1 MIAVRWES
9 GLDFGNNFH
18 MEDGS
23 LLVVTA
29 KKTEAERLAASASAG
44 DVVFYLA
51 RDIDA
56 ALALLKPA
64 GGEVPV
70 GIVEK
75 ASGLI
80 ASSLRK
86 RGLRY
91 DSIEEKHFRLCFG
104 IFPADPLIT
113 MSACP
118 VDPVYYARR
127 SLNPAKKKKAV
138 KQMVDEIIGHIGKAE
153 KSEALRLVEEIKLL
167 PPDYRRRAVAGIV
180 KKFSGRVKQIEKD
193 AKFSIPLLLSWHKSL
208 AAVIEKLQ
216 PDDAGKL
223 SVTVPGKAIVAS
235 VEEDYSGMKEVIAD
249 LLLAAGY
256 AVSDAGANASAEE
269 IAGKVKKEKP
279 AVLILCGA
287 MPEAFTA
294 GADPMYQLKTCRASV
309 RRLMQLLDEQNLRAG
324 LDVMLAGLAF
334 NRKFARE
341 VSADFVYRG
350 LNSLLAGLFER
361 SPGKEE

>member
-1 MIAVRWES
+1 
-9 GLDFGNNFH
+9 

-23 LLVVTA
+23 LLVITA
-29 KKTEAERLAASASAG
+29 KKTEAERLAASACAG
-44 DVVFYLA
+44 DVVFYLS
-51 RDIDA
+51 RDMDA

-75 ASGLI
+75 ACGLI

-86 RGLRY
+86 RGLGY
-91 DSIEEKHFRLCFG
+91 DSVEEKNFRLCFG
-104 IFPADPLIT
+104 IFPADPLIL
-113 MSACP
+113 MSARP
-118 VDPVYYARR
+118 ADPVYCARR
-127 SLNPAKKKKAV
+127 SLNPAKKKKAI
-138 KQMVDEIIGHIGKAE
+138 KQMVDEIIQHIGKTE
-153 KSEALRLVEEIKLL
+153 KSEALRLADEIKLL
-167 PPDYRRRAVAGIV
+167 PPDYRRRAAAGVI
-180 KKFSGRVKQIEKD
+180 KKFADKVKRIEKD
-193 AKFSIPLLLSWHKSL
+193 AKFSIPLLLSWHESL

-223 SVTVPGKAIVAS
+223 SVTVPGKAVVAS
-235 VEEDYSGMKEVIAD
+235 VEEDYGGMKVVISD
-249 LLLAAGY
+249 LLLAVGY

-279 AVLILCGA
+279 GVLILCGA
-287 MPEAFTA
+287 MPEAFPA
-294 GADPMYQLKTCRASV
+294 GADPMYQLKTCRAFV
-309 RRLMQLLDEQNLRAG
+309 RRLMQLLDEQNLRWG
-324 LDVMLAGLAF
+324 LEVMLAGLAF

-341 VSADFVYRG
+341 VSADFVYRS